1 MGRAGLY
8 IGEVARRVG
17 VNPKTIRYYEGLG
30 LLDRPPRTEARY
42 RLYAP
47 AVVERLAFIK
57 KAQALGLTLEEIRE
71 IISLRQQGVVP
82 CVHVRDLLQRKIAL
96 LDQKVADLRS
106 LRRRLHVLLDEW
118 EVRLGAEPQG
128 RAVICP
134 HIEAAGSGRRPA

>member
-1 MGRAGLY
+1 M
-8 IGEVARRVG
+8 G

-30 LLDRPPRTEARY
+30 LLDKPPRTEGRY

-47 AVVERLAFIK
+47 EVVERLGFIR

-71 IISLRQQGVVP
+71 IIGLRQRGVVP

-118 EVRLGAEPQG
+118 EARLGAEPQS

-134 HIEAAGSGRRPA
+134 HIEAAGSGRRRA